1 MPGDVRLRRDED
13 ACRVKERI
21 SFKGGAPRSGPPERS
36 GGDHRYGPIV
46 MSRKRKSRPYGRLK
60 PQWTNDQG
68 IYVAPIKSR

>member
-1 MPGDVRLRRDED
+1 MPGDVRLRCDED

-21 SFKGGAPRSGPPERS
+21 SFKGGGTAKRSV
-36 GGDHRYGPIV
+36 GDHRYSPIV